1 MVRPFAFHPAVPFA
15 EQDFQTFATRAVFST
30 DGLDQEQLAYCS
42 KATFQLVKAE
52 KFSKAAVA
60 SSAFGFDASKGEP
73 MIESM
78 ANVGSAEEVEC
89 VDDDVES
96 ADLYKGSFSLAFGT
110 CTLLR
115 ETKLYLK
122 KDKFH
127 NLLGPTTCGK
137 TTLMRAISE
146 EKVED
151 FPKRDELIT
160 IHGTHDVAERELEPP
175 NQEWRTEKR
184 TVDLTGWQFAVYIV
198 NNVCHEDRNRGISN
212 PDSR

>member
-1 MVRPFAFHPAVPFA
+1 MVHPFAFHPAVPFA
-15 EQDFQTFATRAVFST
+15 EQDFQTFATRAVFFST

-78 ANVGSAEEVEC
+78 ANVGSAEEVEF

-115 ETKLYLK
+115 
-122 KDKFH
+122 
-127 NLLGPTTCGK
+127 
-137 TTLMRAISE
+137 
-146 EKVED
+146 
-151 FPKRDELIT
+151 
-160 IHGTHDVAERELEPP
+160 
-175 NQEWRTEKR
+175 
-184 TVDLTGWQFAVYIV
+184 
-198 NNVCHEDRNRGISN
+198 
-212 PDSR
+212 